1 MADYQEIF
9 IKNLKTLRKERNLTQ
24 WRLAELCEISNGT
37 IGNIECGV
45 TKPSFDLMIK
55 FAKVMEISPAQFFH
69 CDENKERKTISQKE
83 KLSQIKK
90 NIIDF
95 IEKEF
100 NGA

>member
-1 MADYQEIF
+1 MIDYQKVF
-9 IKNLKTLRKERNLTQ
+9 ITNLKALRKKRSLTQ

-45 TKPSFDLMIK
+45 TKPSFDLLIK
-55 FAKVMEISPAQFFH
+55 LAKVLKTSPAQFFY
-69 CDENKERKTISQKE
+69 CNENES
-83 KLSQIKK
+83 LSQEERLSRIKK

-100 NGA
+100 NEN